1 MKKTIDV
8 HDLKKGRFMLIDD
21 KPCVVTKIERSAP
34 GKHGHAKFR
43 ITGVG
48 VLDDKKRVIIKPGG
62 AKIDVP
68 IIDKRNA
75 QVLNLMQKVFD
86 NEGNEKGT
94 KAQIMDLE
102 SYETTEIT
110 IPKEEVGKVVSGSVI
125 LYWVVMG
132 EKLFKGIK

>member
-1 MKKTIDV
+1 MKKSIDV
-8 HDLKKGRFMLIDD
+8 HDLKKGRYMLIDD
-21 KPCVVTKIERSAP
+21 KPCAVVKIERSAP

-62 AKIDVP
+62 AKIEVP

-86 NEGNEKGT
+86 SDGNEIGT
-94 KAQIMDLE
+94 TVQIMDLE
-102 SYETTEIT
+102 TYETTEIVV
-110 IPKEEVGKVVSGSVI
+110 PKEEAEKAVPGGTI

-132 EKLFKGIK
+132 EKLFKGAK